1 MLLRCGYVGL
11 CDHLYYNGPGALY
24 GRRMGRKG
32 QKDPFEKTFGFFWAG
47 LAFDTL
53 GTSLMSR
60 IAGGG
65 FTLNTHG
72 VSGILA
78 IALMLTHAVWATCVF
93 FKGSVKQKS
102 DFHKFSIVVWLIWL
116 VPYFSGLIAGISL

>member
-1 MLLRCGYVGL
+1 MLVYAIIFITTAL
-11 CDHLYYNGPGALY
+11 ALY
-24 GRRMGRKG
+24 TAGVWG
-32 QKDPFEKTFGFFWAG
+32 EKVKKTLLKKHLAFFWAG